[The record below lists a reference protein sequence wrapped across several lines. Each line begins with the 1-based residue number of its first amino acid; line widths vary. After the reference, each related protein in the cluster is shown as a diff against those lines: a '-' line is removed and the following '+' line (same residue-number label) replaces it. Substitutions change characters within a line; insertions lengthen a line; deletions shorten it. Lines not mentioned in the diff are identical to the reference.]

1 MPPTTADAPKTRP
14 SLLWLLLAPMALVG
28 GVGAALAVA
37 LLTVGDVLDQA
48 LSFDRAAELPA
59 GPVTVWVSPEDP
71 PSRVRLLAPDGTE
84 LALSPDSD
92 PRTVTADGV
101 RWTSAYTATATTPGP
116 HRVEPSGGQA
126 ALRTTPR
133 LDTDAVR
140 DRLLTW
146 PLVLAV
152 TGISVCLMVCIAV
165 PVLRAANRHT

>member
-1 MPPTTADAPKTRP
+1 V
-14 SLLWLLLAPMALVG
+14 ALVG

-37 LLTVGDVLDQA
+37 LFTVGDVLDQA
-48 LSFDRAAELPA
+48 LSFGPAADLPA
-59 GPVTVWVSPEDP
+59 GPVTVWTSSDEP

-84 LALSPDSD
+84 LALTPEPD
-92 PRTVTADGV
+92 PRTVTADGN

-116 HRVEPSGGQA
+116 HRVETTDGEA

-140 DRLLTW
+140 NRLLTW
-146 PLVLAV
+146 PLALAV

-165 PVLRAANRHT
+165 PVLRAANRHRAG